1 MAADGRLSAE
11 ETISATI
18 LPHFKIAHSVR
29 SPTPA
34 VKSFSQI
41 PVQKASPK
49 MWIPKIF
56 SSRTFCLRW
65 IPIRGNARARTLSVG
80 LPQKRTVWLS

>member
-1 MAADGRLSAE
+1 MAGDDRLSAE

-41 PVQKASPK
+41 PVQKASRK
-49 MWIPKIF
+49 LVICKL
-56 SSRTFCLRW
+56 FCRSPFLLAPDPNLW
-65 IPIRGNARARTLSVG
+65 
-80 LPQKRTVWLS
+80 